1 MSKYWCKTP
10 GRWFLVVSA
19 VAFVGCHLRPSFHE
33 APGTIH
39 YQRGRAVAHD
49 PFPDNSIGP
58 PVMGGRPSGFET
70 PLSEPTRIQSTSP
83 SRSPGF

>member
-1 MSKYWCKTP
+1 MHEVRLVGFIALTI
-10 GRWFLVVSA
+10 GFFLT
-19 VAFVGCHLRPSFHE
+19 GCHLRPSFRE

-39 YQRGRAVAHD
+39 YQRGRAVVHD

-58 PVMGGRPSGFET
+58 AVMGGRPSGFER
-70 PLSEPTRIQSTSP
+70 PLSEPTRIQTTSP